1 MRRLLLPALGA
12 AGSLLLD
19 LTALAQLSNTTST
32 FTGEVAA
39 TCEFNLPENI
49 SLSYRSDNNTL
60 SYGSDFVLTTN
71 TPVIRMSVSELT
83 VIKEPPPRESAIV
96 PEVRIRYDE
105 ENMSVSGRRNV
116 GSTSE
121 PFPVSTSTFNRLVL
135 EATVQTSSQVNS
147 LYQLPPGE
155 YSYRATVTCLQ

>member
-1 MRRLLLPALGA
+1 MRQLLLAGLGA
-12 AGSLLLD
+12 AGSLLMGLP
-19 LTALAQLSNTTST
+19 ALAQLSNTTST

-49 SLSYRSDNNTL
+49 SLSYRSDNNSLT
-60 SYGSDFVLTTN
+60 YGSDFVLTTN
-71 TPVIRMSVSELT
+71 APVIRMSVSELT
-83 VIKEPPPRESAIV
+83 VIKEPPPRESTIV

-105 ENMSVSGRRNV
+105 ENMSLSVRKNV

-121 PFPVSTSTFNRLVL
+121 PFPVSTSTFNRLL
-135 EATVQTSSQVNS
+135 LLATVETSAQVNS

-155 YSYRATVTCLQ
+155 YSYRATISCLQ